1 MPPVERRTFLV
12 LGASLIGV
20 SACTGDAVEVDP
32 SPTVPRPPARDPDGP
47 LRERVAAAERAL
59 IARYRTAITDSPGLA
74 GTLAPFLA
82 HHEAHLARVAP
93 GTGAPEPSASGAAPS
108 GSLAPSASAP
118 PSPSASASA
127 SASTDSPAARD
138 VLLRDLAE
146 AERDAFRDRLSACDG
161 AASGVL
167 ARDLCLI
174 AASEAQHAAVLDAA
188 SAGPRP

>member
-1 MPPVERRTFLV
+1 MPSVERRTFLV
-12 LGASLIGV
+12 LGASLLGV
-20 SACTGDAVEVDP
+20 SACTADEVEVDP
-32 SPTVPRPPARDPDGP
+32 SPTVPRPPVRDPDGP

-93 GTGAPEPSASGAAPS
+93 GTGGPEPSASGAAPS
-108 GSLAPSASAP
+108 GSMSPSAPAP
-118 PSPSASASA
+118 PSASASEP
-127 SASTDSPAARD
+127 TDSPPARD

-146 AERDAFRDRLSACDG
+146 AEQDAFRDRLSACDG

-188 SAGPRP
+188 SAEPRP